1 MVGGIARGVC
11 RAGKGDGLTSFKRK
25 PFWITM
31 AVIAFFVVPAV
42 AKYVVWSGLW
52 TVIYGFG
59 IIGLLAL
66 FAQSWGSDYE
76 GPDNEM
82 YP

>member
-1 MVGGIARGVC
+1 
-11 RAGKGDGLTSFKRK
+11 
-25 PFWITM
+25 M
-31 AVIAFFVVPAV
+31 AVIAFFIVPAV

-59 IIGLLAL
+59 IMGLLFL
-66 FAQSWGSDYE
+66 FVNSWGSDYE

>member
-1 MVGGIARGVC
+1 M
-11 RAGKGDGLTSFKRK
+11 THFKRK

-31 AVIAFFVVPAV
+31 AVIAFFGWLLLLEL
-42 AKYVVWSGLW
+42 KWSGLW
-52 TVIYGFG
+52 TILAGAGFWW
-59 IIGLLAL
+59 LLIL
-66 FAQSWGSDYE
+66 FMESWGSDYE